1 MANFNGIAIGI
12 NRYQFFQ
19 PLGYA
24 QADALALENFWV
36 EEAGFLP
43 EQCLLLTDTSPPV
56 GNRSTNPNRETIL
69 SWVEDLCQLPAT
81 ENDVLWFFFSGYG
94 VSWDGKDYLIPI
106 DGNPAEVAETGI
118 AVRSL
123 FTLLKQRG
131 NAPVVVLLDIN
142 RAQAMQG
149 NFPVGE
155 EIIALAK
162 ELGISTALSCQ
173 LDQFSQETSALNRG
187 FFTTGLLEALR
198 ANPFLTLVD
207 LEKYLSN
214 RLPELSEHY
223 LRPLQTPLILIPT
236 SETGNQPILH
246 PDVDVEILNPPLT
259 SSLSSDNIANTNS
272 WESGFQT
279 AEKSADSTFSVQA
292 ADTPAEI
299 VSQPGA
305 IIPHPAKNSM
315 TEKEEPNQWQG
326 WLFWSGVTGILLA
339 LSLGVWFRYQDAFSG
354 NQTPEQPAVGKVPA
368 PPPKLP
374 TAQQPPPGSPVSVA
388 QASAP
393 SNQPKVTPTPAP
405 TETNRPPKAASLT
418 APAPK
423 SANSQKNQTVLDKA
437 RGIIQPSQ
445 ASQFSKAIVQ
455 AQTIKPGEPLYQ
467 EAQAD
472 IARWSLVILDLAQG
486 RAQQGNF
493 KEAIAAA
500 KLVPKDNAPA
510 YQKSQQAISNWQKLA
525 KEQETNRQALAS
537 AKKLVRPGD
546 ASSYNR
552 AIATATKIAPGR
564 PGYTESQQLVV
575 QWSGKIYQIA
585 QGRASQKKFA
595 EAVRTAKLI
604 PEGTPAYNN
613 AQQAIAKWQNNQ
625 R

>member
-56 GNRSTNPNRETIL
+56 ANRSTNPNRETIL
-69 SWVEDLCQLPAT
+69 SWVEDLCQPPAA
-81 ENDVLWFFFSGYG
+81 EDDALWFFFSGYG
-94 VSWDGKDYLIPI
+94 VSWDGQDYLIPI

-149 NFPVGE
+149 NIPVGE

-162 ELGISTALSCQ
+162 EMGIPTALSCQ
-173 LDQFSQETSALNRG
+173 LDQFSQETSSLNRG

-207 LEKYLSN
+207 LEKYLST

-223 LRPLQTPLILIPT
+223 LRPIQTPLILIPP
-236 SETGNQPILH
+236 ETGNQPILH

-259 SSLSSDNIANTNS
+259 SSISSDNITNTNI

-279 AEKSADSTFSVQA
+279 AEKSANSTFSVQA
-292 ADTPAEI
+292 ADAPAEI

-339 LSLGVWFRYQDAFSG
+339 LSLGVWVRYQDAFSG
-354 NQTPEQPAVGKVPA
+354 NQTPAQPTVGKA
-368 PPPKLP
+368 PTLPPEP
-374 TAQQPPPGSPVSVA
+374 STAQLPSLSPLPVA
-388 QASAP
+388 QASPP
-393 SNQPKVTPTPAP
+393 SNQPEVTPSA
-405 TETNRPPKAASLT
+405 PKAASLN

-423 SANSQKNQTVLDKA
+423 SPNPQKNQAVLDKA
-437 RGIIQPSQ
+437 RGIIQPNQ
-445 ASQFSKAIVQ
+445 ASYFSKAIVQ
-455 AQTIKPGEPLYQ
+455 AQTIQPGEPLYQ

-493 KEAIAAA
+493 PEAIAAA
-500 KLVPKDNAPA
+500 KLVPKDNANA
-510 YQKSQQAISNWQKLA
+510 YQQSQQAIANWQKLA
-525 KEQETNRQALAS
+525 KEQETNRQTLAA

-564 PGYTESQQLVV
+564 PGYTESQQLVA

-595 EAVRTAKLI
+595 QAVQTAKLI